1 MVKKVVFT
9 LIVAIALLFFGGWLA
24 LRHHAEAVFEP
35 DYWEA
40 TIQAFEE
47 ADAGAPPQRQIVFI
61 GSSSIRLWE
70 DLEEDMAPLPVLNRG
85 FGGAHMSHLVHNAER
100 IVTAYTPRAVVVY
113 GGDNDIGAGKT
124 PETIAADFA
133 SLVERLRSHQP
144 DLPIYFITI
153 KPSRLRWEQWPA
165 MSETNTLIARM
176 ASADRNLSILD
187 VSRPMLDLGQG
198 EAPPDDLFW
207 IDGLHLSEQGYAIWA
222 EVVSSR
228 LKADLGQMFL

>member
-1 MVKKVVFT
+1 MVKKVVVT

-24 LRHHAEAVFEP
+24 LRHHAAAVLEP
-35 DYWEA
+35 NYWEA
-40 TIQAFEE
+40 AIQAFEE

-70 DLEEDMAPLPVLNRG
+70 DLEEDMSPLPVLNRG

-165 MSETNTLIARM
+165 MSETNALIARM
-176 ASADRNLSILD
+176 ASADRNLAILD

-207 IDGLHLSEQGYAIWA
+207 VDGLHLSEQGYAIWA